1 MEHGNEW
8 EQHWEL
14 PGRLQAK
21 TVSRSFDSHYF
32 WKENVMLS
40 LYWITFDRLDNMST
54 INIVLC
60 HKQPQS
66 ADNEIEF
73 DEFSAT
79 QKKKK
84 KKLV

>member
-1 MEHGNEW
+1 
-8 EQHWEL
+8 
-14 PGRLQAK
+14 
-21 TVSRSFDSHYF
+21 
-32 WKENVMLS
+32 MLS

-84 KKLV
+84 EKIGIVQVASAMVTNI

>member
-1 MEHGNEW
+1 
-8 EQHWEL
+8 
-14 PGRLQAK
+14 
-21 TVSRSFDSHYF
+21 
-32 WKENVMLS
+32 MLS